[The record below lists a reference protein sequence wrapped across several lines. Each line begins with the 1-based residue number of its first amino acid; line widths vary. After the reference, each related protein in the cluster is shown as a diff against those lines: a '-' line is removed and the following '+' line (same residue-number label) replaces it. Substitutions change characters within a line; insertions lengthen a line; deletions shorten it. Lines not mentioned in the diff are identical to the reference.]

1 MTERE
6 QLMADLL
13 KHNDRLEALEAAGR
27 HEDADNYLQKNRWIL
42 NYDDRGNWVGSV
54 ANENGWSA

>member
-6 QLMADLL
+6 QLMVDLL
-13 KHNDRLEALEAAGR
+13 KHNDRLEALESAGR
-27 HEDADNYLQKNRWIL
+27 HVDADNYLQKNRWIL